1 MKTFDLAKL
10 RPAILLVED
19 EPIIRELLAYA
30 LEDLGAVVTQAETAA
45 QGLQTLQT
53 QSFALLLTDVR
64 TPGSLNGLE
73 LAKIAAQ
80 QFPRMKLM
88 VTSGY
93 YDTIHQALPEGVKFL
108 PKPWTLESL
117 VGAIEE
123 LLAQPAGLAMQPA
136 A

>member
-64 TPGSLNGLE
+64 TPGPLNGLE

>member
-73 LAKIAAQ
+73 LAEIAAQ